1 MTKHIKCVTIGDGA
15 VGKTS
20 LLISF
25 ITNSFPSDYIPTV
38 FDNYTIHL
46 SVDNNIYTLDLWDTA
61 GQEEYD
67 RLRPLSYPHTDVFL
81 LCYSII
87 YPQSFENIK
96 YKWYYEIRH
105 YEPTTPI
112 VLAGL
117 KCDMREQYINNSVS
131 FENGL
136 YLQKEIRAKYFH
148 ECSAL
153 TQKNMKNLF
162 SDIVRATYIKPNKKN
177 KKCLIL

>member
-1 MTKHIKCVTIGDGA
+1 MSKNIKCVTIGDGA

-25 ITNSFPSDYIPTV
+25 VNNSFPLDYIPTI
-38 FDNYTIHL
+38 FDNYNANL
-46 SVDNNIYTLDLWDTA
+46 YLDNQYFTLNLWDTA

-67 RLRPLSYPHTDVFL
+67 RLRPLSYPQTDVFL

-87 YPQSFENIK
+87 YPISFENVK
-96 YKWYYEIRH
+96 NKWFYEIKH
-105 YEPTTPI
+105 YCNDTPI

-117 KCDMREQYINNSVS
+117 KSDMRNSITTKCIS
-131 FENGL
+131 YSEGL
-136 YLQKEIRAKYFH
+136 ELQKEIGALYFY

-153 TQKNMKNLF
+153 TQKNVKELF
-162 SDIVRATYIKPNKKN
+162 CDLIRTTYKKPIKKN
-177 KKCLIL
+177 KKCSII